1 MISVLPVHDIHTD
14 HNLVEAV
21 THLCPVN
28 VIRMNIQILQ
38 VRNNPSHLP
47 QPSTLWLML
56 LHFNESTLFQ

>member
-28 VIRMNIQILQ
+28 VIRMNIEILQ

-47 QPSTLWLML
+47 QPSG
-56 LHFNESTLFQ
+56 